1 LRLTRSVLASRTPLA
16 DIIGR
21 VKPIDTELFE
31 LARILA
37 K

>member
-1 LRLTRSVLASRTPLA
+1 LQRTPLA
-16 DIIGR
+16 HIVGR